1 MLFAHYIFSSHKI
14 IKNYLNNRIF
24 GHFFTPPPKRRR
36 KTLYV
41 NALQFR
47 NKTNRLYNV
56 TF

>member
-36 KTLYV
+36 KTLYI